1 MNASDVELLWFKGD
15 KSMKMI
21 APENFDPA
29 SRAFP
34 FPDGEVAPG
43 ITVRDVGV
51 LFVGQRGPIQEVGV
65 NGCQIDDMIKF
76 ARLTIEVFNK
86 KFPCKENMMAITKL
100 QEAELW
106 LLARRLDRES
116 RGVEGK
122 NEK

>member
-1 MNASDVELLWFKGD
+1 
-15 KSMKMI
+15 MKTI
-21 APENFDPA
+21 DPENFNPA
-29 SRAFP
+29 IRAYP

-43 ITVRDVGV
+43 IFMDSHQSVV
-51 LFVGQRGPIQEVGV
+51 FVGQMGPIKKVGV
-65 NGCQIDDMIKF
+65 NGCQIDDLIKF

-86 KFPCKENMMAITKL
+86 KFPCRENSIAITKL

-106 LLARRLDRES
+106 LLARRMDRES